1 MKEWGLYLW
10 LADED
15 RRIHRSRPALPV
27 PVVFA
32 VITAVSVFAVCAFTF
47 VI

>member
-15 RRIHRSRPALPV
+15 RRIHRSRPEMPV
-27 PVVFA
+27 PAGFA
-32 VITAVSVFAVCAFTF
+32 VVAAISALAICAFTF